1 MRHRN
6 LISKFLRLKKYALL
20 TVCFLVLMG
29 TNSFGLEVPLSAS
42 SAILMDRSTGRV
54 LYARNINTKMPMA
67 STTKIMTALLAI
79 KNGDLNSYVK
89 VPTEAVGV
97 EGSSIY
103 LQHGEKILLRDLVY
117 GLMLRSGNDSA
128 VAIAH
133 HVGKSV
139 DQFVDMMNS
148 EAKRLG
154 AKNTNFMNPN
164 GLHHDKHYTT
174 AYDLALITR
183 EALKNHAFREV
194 TKTKLWVAEREGH
207 KYFYNKNKTLS
218 RYKGGDGVKTG
229 YTKAAGRCLV
239 TSATRDNMQLIAV
252 VLNDPNWFND
262 CFRMLDFGFDNFNGT
277 EVFAKDKIAKKVTIS
292 NGEKKYTNLVYKDNI
307 VVPLKEG
314 EEKLIKTIIEIDE
327 NIQAPIKR
335 RQCLGQANVYLN
347 DKLLGTT
354 DIISREDI
362 EVEKIQNKITNYF
375 KEKIMSMNL

>member
-1 MRHRN
+1 
-6 LISKFLRLKKYALL
+6 
-20 TVCFLVLMG
+20 MG
-29 TNSFGLEVPLSAS
+29 TRSFGLEIPLSAS

-54 LYARNINTKMPMA
+54 LYARNINSKMPMA

-79 KNGDLNSYVK
+79 KKGDLDSYVK

-103 LQHGEKILLRDLVY
+103 LQYGEKILLRDLVY

-139 DQFVDMMNS
+139 EEFVDMMNE

-154 AKNTNFMNPN
+154 ANNTNFMNPN

-183 EALKNHAFREV
+183 EALRNQAFREV
-194 TKTKLWVAEREGH
+194 TKTKLWVAKREGH

-218 RYKGGDGVKTG
+218 QYKDGDGVKTG
-229 YTKAAGRCLV
+229 YTRAAGRCLV
-239 TSATRDNMQLIAV
+239 TSATRNDMQLIAV

-262 CFRMLDFGFDNFNGT
+262 CFKMLDFGFDNYKST
-277 EVFAKDKIAKKVTIS
+277 KVFGKDEITKKVTVYG
-292 NGEKKYTNLVYKDNI
+292 GEKKYTNLVYKDDI
-307 VVPLKEG
+307 IVPLKEG

-335 RQCLGQANVYLN
+335 RQSLGKANVYLK

-362 EVEKIQNKITNYF
+362 EVEKIQRKITKYL
-375 KEKIMSMNL
+375 KEKIISLNL